1 MKEWFSE
8 AQIRAI
14 KVNKMTIVIRDQSTS
29 MTQSIGESFGCAL
42 VLCYLALMIKWEFQ
56 IRPAMLFILHY
67 ERNII
72 CGSSIKN
79 IYIYIYI
86 YIL

>member
-42 VLCYLALMIKWEFQ
+42 VLCYLALMIKEEFQ
-56 IRPAMLFILHY
+56 ISYGDIFLTAAFEDLRGLDDY
-67 ERNII
+67 II
-72 CGSSIKN
+72 C
-79 IYIYIYI
+79 
-86 YIL
+86 LV